1 MSDQP
6 SVILSGFGDEAANQK
21 TAEQQFAAMAAIGL
35 QYYSLRFIDAG
46 QGINRRFGSMPIA
59 AATPFAARMSASL
72 YRCVIG
78 LAIALACGYVIGFRF
93 GRGPAYVV
101 GFCLLVLLIGMT
113 LSLLADA
120 IGTSAKNPESTTPL
134 LMGPQLIFGLLSI
147 EIGRASCRERV

>member
-1 MSDQP
+1 
-6 SVILSGFGDEAANQK
+6 
-21 TAEQQFAAMAAIGL
+21 
-35 QYYSLRFIDAG
+35 
-46 QGINRRFGSMPIA
+46 
-59 AATPFAARMSASL
+59 MSASL

-93 GRGPAYVV
+93 GRGQAYVV

-147 EIGRASCRERV
+147 GIQPADRFPEWIQPVVRNQPISQWVYALRALAGDPSGTAPEVTWAAMRPAFLWLLGLLVILVPIAAVVLARRRS